1 MKKIHYKTKLNFS
14 HYIKNEPKL
23 FDKQCEKPHD
33 HESVIVITVPLQ
45 EDEFLDFKVV
55 KNATEKVLD
64 GLQNKNITD
73 IAGLGMTEELVDYLS
88 QKIGYELKK
97 KIDVYIQE
105 THKYGMDLVSD

>member
-14 HYIKNEPKL
+14 HYIKNEPNL
-23 FDKQCEKPHD
+23 VDKGCETPHN
-33 HESVIVITVPLQ
+33 HESVIIITVPLQ

-88 QKIGYELKK
+88 QKIL
-97 KIDVYIQE
+97 IQM
-105 THKYGMDLVSD
+105 KN